1 MIRKNGS
8 ARPLQSSSVVL
19 PRRSGA
25 WGWIDGAWRKFH
37 DDHDDACTNFTILA
51 ANAKE
56 GNRNVNVRVDG
67 DRVKEMYVW

>member
-1 MIRKNGS
+1 MPWLNNKK
-8 ARPLQSSSVVL
+8 VL
-19 PRRSGA
+19 ALWSNHERSNA
-25 WGWIDGAWRKFH
+25 WGWIEGWKKFH

-51 ANAKE
+51 AHAKD